1 MRFLAANRP
10 EFSRLKP
17 AAKITG
23 PIAIVAKI
31 DKQFCGDL
39 RRLELAL
46 ARAHHLQ
53 NCGTDE
59 SQERH
64 ERGDR
69 VPRQTKHRAFTDAAE
84 EKWFARLDGH
94 APDVDLGAERAQ
106 RGLNQIVFTD
116 RHAAVYDQ
124 NVIFDA
130 RPKSLAQRIVIIAAA
145 LNR

>member
-1 MRFLAANRP
+1 MRFLAANRR
-10 EFSRLKP
+10 EFSCLKP
-17 AAKITG
+17 AAEITG
-23 PIAIVAKI
+23 SIAIVAKI
-31 DKQFCGDL
+31 DHQLCGDP

-64 ERGDR
+64 ECGDR
-69 VPRQTKHRAFTDAAE
+69 VPRQTKHRTFTDAAE

-116 RHAAVYDQ
+116 RYAAVYDQ

-145 LNR
+145 LN

>member
-1 MRFLAANRP
+1 MRFLAANRR

-17 AAKITG
+17 AAEITG
-23 PIAIVAKI
+23 PSAIVAKI
-31 DKQFCGDL
+31 DNHLCGDL

-69 VPRQTKHRAFTDAAE
+69 VPRQTKHRAFIDATE
-84 EKWFARLDGH
+84 EKWFARLDRH
-94 APDVDLGAERAQ
+94 APDVDLGAERAH
-106 RGLNQIVFTD
+106 RGWNQIVSTYGD
-116 RHAAVYDQ
+116 SAVYDQ
-124 NVIFDA
+124 NVIFNA
-130 RPKSLAQRIVIIAAA
+130 RPKSLAQRIVIIAAV
-145 LNR
+145 LN